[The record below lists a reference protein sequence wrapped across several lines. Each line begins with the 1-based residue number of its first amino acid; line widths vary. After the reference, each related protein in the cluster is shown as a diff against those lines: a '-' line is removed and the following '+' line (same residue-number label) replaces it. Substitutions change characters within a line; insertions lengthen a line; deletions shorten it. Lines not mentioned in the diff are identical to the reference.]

1 METDAITIVKR
12 DGSRQPFSLNKIVRA
27 IEKAYRAGG
36 MIEELTVIE
45 QTAERVAQQ
54 ITAPEGNGRAGTR
67 LGRTGVDAC
76 QS

>member
-36 MIEELTVIE
+36 MIEELTVS
-45 QTAERVAQQ
+45 QF
-54 ITAPEGNGRAGTR
+54 
-67 LGRTGVDAC
+67 
-76 QS
+76 